1 MDEKNK
7 PGPKLKEVPKAVAEV
22 RELYALQIRRRELL
36 DALGIDDAQFF
47 HNRTSSTPEEVERC
61 KAFLAAGGYTALD
74 MARAGRQ
81 IFDRAARKVKIDETL
96 EEK

>member
-1 MDEKNK
+1 MSELAIWAIIM
-7 PGPKLKEVPKAVAEV
+7 GYLFVASGF
-22 RELYALQIRRRELL
+22 
-36 DALGIDDAQFF
+36 ALGIDDAQFF

-61 KAFLAAGGYTALD
+61 KAILAAGGYTALD